1 MFLRLRNIESIA
13 CKNKLIFRTSQILCY
28 FCRMKRLFLSIILSL
43 SLAFV
48 AEAQKIALKRSITHP
63 QPMTG
68 LAVWPYKAAE
78 IHNSYGDCIQLEF
91 NYFLPCRLVKGCQE
105 DGTIIY
111 DWSYFDSALSDVA
124 SRGHQLVA
132 RFRYEYPN
140 SDDVDGKVGSTAV
153 PAYIKQLP
161 GYQETWSD
169 ENQTYYA
176 DWRCAELERFT
187 LQFYSDFMQRYAR
200 DPRLAFLE
208 VGFGHWS
215 EYHIYPTKVEY
226 GKNFPSLA
234 FQKTFLLHLS
244 QMADAL
250 PWLVSKNAAD
260 NSPIVGDNEL
270 LALSFG
276 LFEDSFMGD
285 YFLKGGYAK
294 AWRNLG
300 GQTRW
305 HTGVYGGEIY
315 PPVKESFL
323 RPGGLNGH
331 TIDEMLFNYH
341 ITFMNANA
349 APDSQYGTPERLKQL
364 SMFMGYHFV
373 VKDAFIEN
381 GKTKLLVGNEGIAP
395 IYRDA
400 YFAIGD
406 VRSETSLK
414 ALLPGADIW
423 VEIAAVPAMDAS
435 EIKIVCDYILPSQ
448 EIEFEADIDDVT
460 ALETPCF
467 DAAVASKHEPCYNLA
482 GQVLSAPV
490 KGVNIVGGQKILLK

>member
-1 MFLRLRNIESIA
+1 
-13 CKNKLIFRTSQILCY
+13 
-28 FCRMKRLFLSIILSL
+28 MKQQFLSIV
-43 SLAFV
+43 LAFFLSFC
-48 AEAQKIALKRSITHP
+48 AEAQTLALKRSITHP

-78 IHNSYGDCIQLEF
+78 IHDTYVNCIQLEF
-91 NYFLPCRLVKGCQE
+91 NYFLPCRIVKACQE
-105 DGTIIY
+105 DGSLIY
-111 DWSYFDSALSDVA
+111 DWSYFDKALSDVA

-132 RFRYEYPN
+132 RFRYEYPE
-140 SDDVDGKVGSTAV
+140 SDEVDGKVGTTAV
-153 PAYIKQLP
+153 PVYIKQLP
-161 GYQETWSD
+161 DYQETWSE

-176 DWRCAELERFT
+176 DWSCKELERFT
-187 LQFYSDFMQRYAR
+187 LQFYSDFMQRYAH

-234 FQKTFLLHLS
+234 FQKTFLHHLS
-244 QMADAL
+244 QVADGL
-250 PWLVSKNAAD
+250 PWLLSKNAAD

-270 LALSFG
+270 LALAFG
-276 LFEDSFMGD
+276 LFEDSFMGE

-315 PPVKESFL
+315 PPVQESFL
-323 RPGGLNGH
+323 NPGGLNGH
-331 TIDEMLFNYH
+331 TIDEMIFNYH
-341 ITFMNANA
+341 ITFMNANG
-349 APDSQYGTPERLKQL
+349 APDAQYGTPERLKQL
-364 SMFMGYHFV
+364 SMSMGYRFV
-373 VKDAFIEN
+373 VKECLVVD
-381 GKTKLLVGNEGIAP
+381 GKTRILVGNEGIAP

-414 ALLPGADIW
+414 GLLPSSEIW
-423 VEIAAVPAMDAS
+423 VEIAATPAADAS
-435 EIKIVCDYILPSQ
+435 DIKIVCDYILPQQ
-448 EIEFEADIDDVT
+448 EIEFEADIDAVS
-460 ALETPCF
+460 ALETPCANI
-467 DAAVASKHEPCYNLA
+467 DADADDPIYNLA
-482 GQVLSAPV
+482 GQTLSAPV
-490 KGVNIVGGQKILLK
+490 EGINIIRGQKILLR